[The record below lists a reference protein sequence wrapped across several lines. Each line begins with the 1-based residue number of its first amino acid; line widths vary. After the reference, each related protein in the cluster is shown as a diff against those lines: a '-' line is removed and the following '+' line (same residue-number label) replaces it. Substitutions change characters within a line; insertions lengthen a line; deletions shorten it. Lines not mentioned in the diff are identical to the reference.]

1 MGVVLLFTLIYLQGG
16 PNKVYLAFNKMNK
29 EEVAIKF
36 IKMTAQ
42 MKKDNP
48 SRIFKEADSLRKLTH
63 PSLINIKMTFPLREL
78 GSIAIVMEYA
88 SGGELK
94 DYL

>member
-1 MGVVLLFTLIYLQGG
+1 
-16 PNKVYLAFNKMNK
+16 MN
-29 EEVAIKF
+29 
-36 IKMTAQ
+36 AQ
-42 MKKDNP
+42 MKKDP
-48 SRIFKEADSLRKLTH
+48 QIFKKADSLRKLTH